1 VDAEHGPIP
10 AIKLCLARVTP
21 RPDWRYVV
29 FANGVEV
36 TMTTGSAWFPGGDAV
51 NTGRS
56 YPPGQLPPSRVDMSE
71 STPPALGER
80 VEIRAAWWPRWRR
93 RGRRSG
99 PPPAGSRAVVV
110 LGAGSTGWTGAGIL
124 RADALAQT
132 ATDAGSGD
140 GAGDGRARCV
150 CRRSSSVGKGLARG
164 PAEVLGTLLQEAA
177 HAPAHVRAVKET
189 SRQGRW

>member
-1 VDAEHGPIP
+1 V
-10 AIKLCLARVTP
+10 
-21 RPDWRYVV
+21 
-29 FANGVEV
+29 
-36 TMTTGSAWFPGGDAV
+36 GGDPARHPQV
-51 NTGRS
+51 PAQWWCWAPV
-56 YPPGQLPPSRVDMSE
+56 PP
-71 STPPALGER
+71 
-80 VEIRAAWWPRWRR
+80 
-93 RGRRSG
+93 
-99 PPPAGSRAVVV
+99 
-110 LGAGSTGWTGAGIL
+110 GWTGAGIL

-140 GAGDGRARCV
+140 AAGDGRARCV